1 MPRTAGGGALSAM
14 AVKDANYIKKR
25 ERKGNDVT
33 VPKVAVT
40 PQGEFPDPPVQRFS
54 PWSQQNASC
63 TDIVIGSVSESGQFV
78 GMMISDVQ
86 MQVLMRFFQM
96 AMTYMP
102 REAPPQIESLARQ
115 MQDGLA
121 TIVITRGAW
130 GRELDE
136 GHGPMSNFAT
146 PAIIEAVS
154 EARVLNPNLHITC
167 VDVPKNITGFQL
179 SKILVQPLSDYRELI
194 FYDGTWYIPQ
204 MVNAPQIAKQIREFA
219 RTKPLWHTR
228 LQSAD
233 KDPAAKKT
241 MGLFNRKAFPWREAE
256 EDKNYFQKT
265 YKEVFVDPDYPK
277 VEAPVIER
285 DFTGPL
291 YVDKPPGS
299 LDAAMLADMGEGIE

>member
-1 MPRTAGGGALSAM
+1 MSAL
-14 AVKDANYIKKR
+14 AVKDANLIRKR
-25 ERKGNDVT
+25 ERKGNDVL

-54 PWSQQNASC
+54 PWGQQNASC

-102 REAPPQIESLARQ
+102 RESPPQIVSLAKQ

-121 TIVITRGAW
+121 TVVITRGAW

-146 PAIIEAVS
+146 PAIIETIS

-167 VDVPKNITGFQL
+167 VDVPKNITGAQL
-179 SKILVQPLSDYRELI
+179 SKVLVQPLSDYRELI
-194 FYDGTWYIPQ
+194 FYDGIWYIPQ
-204 MVNAPQIAKQIREFA
+204 MVNAPQIAQQMSDFA
-219 RTKPLWHTR
+219 RKEKLWHTKM
-228 LQSAD
+228 LDNKPSPGD
-233 KDPAAKKT
+233 KLKQIN
-241 MGLFNRKAFPWREAE
+241 LFNRKAFPWRQDESTQ
-256 EDKNYFQKT
+256 NYYHKT
-265 YKEVFVDPDYPK
+265 YKEVFVDPDYVK
-277 VEAPVIER
+277 VQAPVIEK

-291 YVDKPPGS
+291 LVDKPPGA
-299 LDAAMLADMGEGIE
+299 LDAAFLADMGEGIE